1 MRPWLPDQLTCVLLG
16 CSDRFLLLT
25 GLPPSK
31 EQRGQCKRADDQQR
45 SDEHRANRKSVSRN
59 LESAHSEEGKRQ
71 AAKEDG
77 EQDPSWIARVAAGT
91 GHTNACQPT
100 PKSDSPHR
108 MRPNQFDTKFE
119 RSGHPKFSRSKETSM
134 QHSELGE
141 SGVEVSEVG
150 FGAWTVGTDWW
161 GDRSED
167 DAIEMLQYAVEQ
179 GITYFDT
186 GDVYGHGHSEELV
199 GQALAEVRDEV
210 TIATKVGYD
219 FYNNPQAGHGELPKE
234 MDPEYL
240 REAVEKSLDR
250 LEMDSVDVLQLHNA
264 DVDEITPDVL
274 ELFDELEEEGKIDAT
289 GLALGPSIGWLAEG
303 DLAIEEE
310 FDSVQLVWN
319 VLEQEV
325 GNHFLETIERTGS
338 STSLIP
344 RVPHSSGILN
354 EQVTPETE
362 LEEGD
367 HRGFR
372 PDEWY
377 ETGWE
382 KLEKLRFL
390 ERDGERTMGQ
400 ASIAWL
406 LSHEPVA
413 TVTPT
418 FRTKADIDEWAAA
431 SDVPKLSDEEMDRV
445 AELYENDFDIDRD
458 DGMDALRSSVDGE
471 DIESAG
477 LDKLAAD

>member
-1 MRPWLPDQLTCVLLG
+1 MQYQTLG
-16 CSDRFLLLT
+16 
-25 GLPPSK
+25 
-31 EQRGQCKRADDQQR
+31 
-45 SDEHRANRKSVSRN
+45 N
-59 LESAHSEEGKRQ
+59 
-71 AAKEDG
+71 
-77 EQDPSWIARVAAGT
+77 
-91 GHTNACQPT
+91 
-100 PKSDSPHR
+100 
-108 MRPNQFDTKFE
+108 
-119 RSGHPKFSRSKETSM
+119 
-134 QHSELGE
+134 

-150 FGAWTVGTDWW
+150 FGAWVVGTDWW
-161 GDRSED
+161 GDRTEA
-167 DAIEMLQYAVEQ
+167 DAIDMLEFAVEQ

-186 GDVYGHGHSEELV
+186 GDVYGHGRSEELV
-199 GQALAEVRDEV
+199 GTALADVRDEV

-234 MDPEYL
+234 MHPEYL
-240 REAVEKSLDR
+240 REAVEKSLER
-250 LEMDSVDVLQLHNA
+250 LGVEYVDVLQLHNA
-264 DVDEITPDVL
+264 NVDEITPDVL
-274 ELFDELEEEGKIDAT
+274 ELLDELEEEGTIRAR

-319 VLEQEV
+319 LLEQEV

-338 STSLIP
+338 ATSLIP

-362 LEEGD
+362 LDAGD

-372 PDEWY
+372 PDAWY

-382 KLEKLRFL
+382 KLEALRFL
-390 ERDGERTMGQ
+390 ERDGKRTMAQ

-406 LSHEPVA
+406 LSHDSVA

-418 FRTKADIDEWAAA
+418 FRTKADVETWAAA
-431 SDVPKLSDEEMDRV
+431 SDVPKLSDEEMARV
-445 AELYENDFDIDRD
+445 DELYAENFGIGRD
-458 DGMDALRSSVDGE
+458 DGMDSLRSSVDGR
-471 DIESAG
+471 DIEDAG

>member
-1 MRPWLPDQLTCVLLG
+1 MQYQPLG
-16 CSDRFLLLT
+16 D
-25 GLPPSK
+25 
-31 EQRGQCKRADDQQR
+31 
-45 SDEHRANRKSVSRN
+45 
-59 LESAHSEEGKRQ
+59 
-71 AAKEDG
+71 
-77 EQDPSWIARVAAGT
+77 
-91 GHTNACQPT
+91 
-100 PKSDSPHR
+100 
-108 MRPNQFDTKFE
+108 
-119 RSGHPKFSRSKETSM
+119 
-134 QHSELGE
+134 

-150 FGAWTVGTDWW
+150 FGAWVVGTDWW

-167 DAIEMLQYAVEQ
+167 DALEMVRYAIDQ
-179 GITYFDT
+179 GVTYIDT
-186 GDVYGHGHSEELV
+186 GDVYGHGRSEELI
-199 GQALAEVRDEV
+199 GEAIDDVRDEV
-210 TIATKVGYD
+210 TLATKVGYD

-234 MDPEYL
+234 MDPDYL
-240 REAVEKSLDR
+240 REAVEKSLER
-250 LEMDSVDVLQLHNA
+250 LDVDQIDVLQLHNA
-264 DVDEITPDVL
+264 NVDEITPDVL
-274 ELFDELEEEGKIDAT
+274 ELLDELEEEGLIRAR

-310 FDSVQLVWN
+310 FDSLQLVWN

-362 LEEGD
+362 LGEGD

-382 KLEKLRFL
+382 KLEQLRFL
-390 ERDGERTMGQ
+390 ERGDERTMGQ

-406 LSHEPVA
+406 LSHDPVA
-413 TVTPT
+413 SVTPT

-431 SDVPKLSDEEMDRV
+431 SEVPKLSEDELARV
-445 AELYENDFDIDRD
+445 EELYANDFEIDRD
-458 DGMDALRSSVDGE
+458 DGMDSLRSSVDGE

>member
-1 MRPWLPDQLTCVLLG
+1 
-16 CSDRFLLLT
+16 
-25 GLPPSK
+25 
-31 EQRGQCKRADDQQR
+31 
-45 SDEHRANRKSVSRN
+45 
-59 LESAHSEEGKRQ
+59 
-71 AAKEDG
+71 
-77 EQDPSWIARVAAGT
+77 
-91 GHTNACQPT
+91 
-100 PKSDSPHR
+100 
-108 MRPNQFDTKFE
+108 
-119 RSGHPKFSRSKETSM
+119 M
-134 QHSELGE
+134 QYQELGN

-150 FGAWTVGTDWW
+150 FGAWVVGTDWW

-167 DAIEMLQYAVEQ
+167 DATEMVQYAVDQE
-179 GITYFDT
+179 ITYFDT
-186 GDVYGHGHSEELV
+186 GDVYGHGRSEELI
-199 GQALAEVRDEV
+199 GQALSEVRDEV
-210 TIATKVGYD
+210 TVATKVGYD

-250 LEMDSVDVLQLHNA
+250 LGMDSIDVLQLHNA

-274 ELFDELEEEGKIDAT
+274 ELLDELEEEGVIEAT

-319 VLEQEV
+319 MLEQEV
-325 GNHFLETIERTGS
+325 GNHFLETIAETGS

-362 LEEGD
+362 LGEGD

-406 LSHEPVA
+406 LSHDPVA
-413 TVTPT
+413 SVTPT
-418 FRTKADIDEWAAA
+418 FRTKADVDEWAAA
-431 SDVPKLSDEEMDRV
+431 SDVPKLSDGELARV
-445 AELYENDFDIDRD
+445 DDLYENDFGIDRD

-471 DIESAG
+471 DIQSAG
-477 LDKLAAD
+477 LDKLTAD